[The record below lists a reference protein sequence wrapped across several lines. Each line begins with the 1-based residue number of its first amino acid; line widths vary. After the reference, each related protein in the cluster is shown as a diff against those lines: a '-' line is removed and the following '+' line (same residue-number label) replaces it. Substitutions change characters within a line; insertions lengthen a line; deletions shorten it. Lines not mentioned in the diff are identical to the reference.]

1 MVSAGGGAVSG
12 VSFLALVGGVRRLE
26 LQRGASVLRLYL
38 RRVGARP
45 SRFKA
50 AGDDSYGGHFY
61 DAQTQVNAGSSSLQ
75 PYNYDRW
82 RRRV

>member
-12 VSFLALVGGVRRLE
+12 VSFWLSSAACGRLE
-26 LQRGASVLRLYL
+26 LQRGASVLGLVL
-38 RRVGARP
+38 RRVGEPP

-61 DAQTQVNAGSSSLQ
+61 DAQTQVNAGNSSLSRSNAK
-75 PYNYDRW
+75 PG
-82 RRRV
+82 